1 MRARDAPARPS
12 ERASN
17 PSKAHAC
24 GSSADAGAL
33 LPQRLAKRPP
43 RPVVAADD
51 GLPPG
56 RTRTRGPLAS
66 TGRATPSPSR
76 RPTPINLA
84 SKELRAARGSA
95 ARVAGSP
102 PRIILALSQDLP
114 AQPQG
119 SKPAVSTS
127 NARLRARTAS
137 PPPGMPQN
145 RRTRA
150 VRRGAVSFGGRRAPA
165 ADTPTPAPR
174 RGHRHGAR
182 PALPA
187 TPLPPPPPRQA
198 PPPRIRIAPFD
209 EPLAYTVPLHLVTGR
224 GDVDPINERISGF
237 YTQIAGYRKEIY
249 DVKVTNNILN
259 WVSFARSVADL
270 RAEVDRV
277 RKQASALR
285 ECVRNLGAK
294 AFEEPAAFC
303 EVM

>member
-1 MRARDAPARPS
+1 MRAAR
-12 ERASN
+12 
-17 PSKAHAC
+17 
-24 GSSADAGAL
+24 AL
-33 LPQRLAKRPP
+33 
-43 RPVVAADD
+43 
-51 GLPPG
+51 
-56 RTRTRGPLAS
+56 TRGPCYHSDSQAS
-66 TGRATPSPSR
+66 TTARRGSR
-76 RPTPINLA
+76 RRPASRSDAHARPGREHGTSHPEPLAPTDPHKPRLQ
-84 SKELRAARGSA
+84 GT
-95 ARVAGSP
+95 SP

-150 VRRGAVSFGGRRAPA
+150 VRRGAVSFGASGAPLPKVPLPPLLRGRRAPA
-165 ADTPTPAPR
+165 AATPTPAPR
-174 RGHRHGAR
+174 RGHHHRHGAR

-187 TPLPPPPPRQA
+187 TPLPPPPPPRQA